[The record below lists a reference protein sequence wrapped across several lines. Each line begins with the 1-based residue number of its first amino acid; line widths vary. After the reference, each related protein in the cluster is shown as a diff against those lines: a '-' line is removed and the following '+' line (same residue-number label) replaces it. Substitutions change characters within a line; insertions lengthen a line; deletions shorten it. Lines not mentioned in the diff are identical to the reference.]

1 MLKAI
6 SLSHQALA
14 LLKGAWIWLAYYRV
28 GVLWEG
34 NPQPEWKTAH
44 YAKTFGEAMDWAAQ
58 YPHEGVTV
66 IVGKRTKLLAARGRW

>member
-6 SLSHQALA
+6 SLSRYVLT
-14 LLKGAWIWLAYYRV
+14 LLKDAWIWLAYYRV

-34 NPQPEWKTAH
+34 NPQPAWKTAH

-58 YPHEGVTV
+58 YPHADVTV
-66 IVGKRTKLLAARGRW
+66 IIGKRTKLLAARGRW

>member
-6 SLSHQALA
+6 SLTNKALT
-14 LLKGAWIWLAYYRV
+14 LLKDAWIWIAYYRV

-44 YAKTFGEAMDWAAQ
+44 YAKTFGEAMDWVRQ
-58 YPHEGVTV
+58 YPHDDVTV
-66 IVGKRTKLLAARGRW
+66 IIGKRTKLLAARGRW